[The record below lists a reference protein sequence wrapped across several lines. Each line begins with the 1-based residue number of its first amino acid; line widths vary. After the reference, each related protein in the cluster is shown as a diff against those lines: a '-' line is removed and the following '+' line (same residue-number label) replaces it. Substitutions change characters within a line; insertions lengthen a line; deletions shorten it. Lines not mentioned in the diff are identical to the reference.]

1 MHTTQIKGLPGRSRA
16 PLRPSRA
23 THQRRFTGWLVNI
36 LGVLLVWQ
44 ARASERHR
52 LAELEP
58 HQLEPHQLE
67 DMGLTRADVTGECSK
82 PFWRA

>member
-1 MHTTQIKGLPGRSRA
+1 MHTTQIERLPGRSRA

-23 THQRRFTGWLVNI
+23 THQRRFTGAIVNV
-36 LGVLLVWQ
+36 LGIPLVWQ

-52 LAELEP
+52 LAELEA
-58 HQLEPHQLE
+58 HQLE

>member
-1 MHTTQIKGLPGRSRA
+1 MHTTQIKRLPGRSRA

-23 THQRRFTGWLVNI
+23 IHQRRFTGWLVNI

-44 ARASERHR
+44 ARVSERHR
-52 LAELEP
+52 LADLEA
-58 HQLEPHQLE
+58 HQLE
-67 DMGLTRADVTGECSK
+67 DMGLTRADVIGECSK

>member
-1 MHTTQIKGLPGRSRA
+1 MHTTQINRLPGRSRA

-52 LAELEP
+52 LAELEAY
-58 HQLEPHQLE
+58 LLA
-67 DMGLTRADVTGECSK
+67 DMGLTRADVTGECNK

>member
-1 MHTTQIKGLPGRSRA
+1 MHTIQIKRLPGRSRA

-44 ARASERHR
+44 ARAAERHR
-52 LAELEP
+52 LAELEAY
-58 HQLEPHQLE
+58 LLA
-67 DMGLTRADVTGECSK
+67 DMGLTRADVIAECSK

>member
-1 MHTTQIKGLPGRSRA
+1 MHTIQMKHLPGRSRA

-23 THQRRFTGWLVNI
+23 TRQRRFTGWLVNI

-44 ARASERHR
+44 ARSSERYR
-52 LAELEP
+52 LAELEA
-58 HQLEPHQLE
+58 HQLE
-67 DMGLTRADVTGECSK
+67 DMGLTRADVTAECSK